1 LAVAALLFAALLAR
15 LPAGTRL
22 LPRQDAFIPIVDT
35 IVFFSDLIT
44 AVLLY
49 AQYSVVRSRG
59 LLALA
64 MGYLFT
70 AIIIVPHL
78 WTFPGVF
85 TATGAPGAGLQ
96 STAWLYIIW
105 HLGLPL
111 AAIGYALFTGR
122 HICSAAARRHR
133 RQPSSRGPWHF
144 ACLARHRGRRIP
156 AYGHARRDA
165 CESVLE
171 QPGSASHRS

>member
-1 LAVAALLFAALLAR
+1 M
-15 LPAGTRL
+15 
-22 LPRQDAFIPIVDT
+22 
-35 IVFFSDLIT
+35 FFSDLIT

-85 TATGAPGAGLQ
+85 TATGSPGAGLQ

-111 AAIGYALFTGR
+111 AAIGYALFKGR
-122 HICSAAARRHR
+122 HTGAVF
-133 RQPSSRGPWHF
+133 RGSPATAIVASLLATGALASLF
-144 ACLARHRGRRIP
+144 AWLATAGAEFLP
-156 AYGHARRDA
+156 TVMLDETA
-165 CESVLE
+165 CEFALE
-171 QPGSASHRS
+171 QPGSACPHRS